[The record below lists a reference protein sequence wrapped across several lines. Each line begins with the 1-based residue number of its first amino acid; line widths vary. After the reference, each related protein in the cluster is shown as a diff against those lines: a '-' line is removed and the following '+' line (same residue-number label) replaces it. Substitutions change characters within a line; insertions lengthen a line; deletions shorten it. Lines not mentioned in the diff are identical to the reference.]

1 MTSIVFAHANGFPAG
16 TYALLFDA
24 LRQQGHQVSA
34 PALLGQDPSYP
45 VSDNWPHLVRQLAD
59 FARRQKDAR
68 AGAPLVLVG
77 HSLGGI
83 LSLMCAAQQP
93 DLAAAVILLDSPIVT
108 GWRAQVVCLAKRL
121 GVISRFSPSRISR
134 QRRTH
139 WPSRANALAHFA
151 AKSAFA
157 RWNPQVLQDYMACGM
172 TDTDAGCTLAFTRET
187 ESAIYD
193 TIPHQIG
200 ALLRHQPLRCP
211 LVFIG
216 GLQSQETR
224 QAGGVRATQRY
235 AEGRITLL
243 DGSHLFPM
251 EHPFAT
257 VASIQAHLL
266 ALGLAA
272 IPATRVS
279 VAGPQSEPAR
289 SPTSS
294 QMTLEEQP

>member
-34 PALLGQDPSYP
+34 PALLGQDPGYP

-68 AGAPLVLVG
+68 ADAPLVLVG

-83 LSLMCAAQQP
+83 LSLMCAARHP
-93 DLAAAVILLDSPIVT
+93 GLAAAVILLDSPIVT
-108 GWRAQVVCLAKRL
+108 GWRAQVVRLAKRL
-121 GVISRFSPSRISR
+121 GVISRFSPSRVSR
-134 QRRTH
+134 HRRTH
-139 WPSRANALAHFA
+139 WPSRASALAHFA
-151 AKSAFA
+151 AKPTFA
-157 RWNPQVLQDYMACGM
+157 CWNPQILQDYMACGM
-172 TDTDAGCTLAFTRET
+172 TDTDDGCTLAFTRET

-200 ALLRHQPLRCP
+200 ALLRRQPLQCP

-235 AEGRITLL
+235 AEDRITLL

-257 VASIQAHLL
+257 VAAIQAHLL
-266 ALGLAA
+266 ALGLATV
-272 IPATRVS
+272 PATRMPAAAQQS
-279 VAGPQSEPAR
+279 KPAGSPANVGAV
-289 SPTSS
+289 
-294 QMTLEEQP
+294 LEGQP